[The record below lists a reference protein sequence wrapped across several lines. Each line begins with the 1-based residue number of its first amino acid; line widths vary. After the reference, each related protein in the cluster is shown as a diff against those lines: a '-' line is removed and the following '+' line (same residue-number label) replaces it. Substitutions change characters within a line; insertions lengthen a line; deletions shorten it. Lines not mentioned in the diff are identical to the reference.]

1 MRVGIVY
8 ETTFPEFKGGIE
20 RWFKQLAEGLGDQ
33 SIDVQYFNTSGK
45 NDSTRGVQYIALESK
60 ANSFHMSGKRSASNA
75 LTFAISVFKGFR
87 DIEVDVV
94 YLSSFPFF
102 HIWASK
108 LARKIHQKKFKIYV
122 EWFELPSAKF
132 WVNEFGFLMGVF
144 GFLIQ
149 RMSVRLS
156 DINVAHMESTLKQLV
171 QLQTRRQI
179 TLKLPGICMSEYENQ
194 NPTFNLEKRNICQI
208 GRLTTDKQPILS
220 LKAIKI
226 LWETGWKGHFHLIG
240 SGPLEKKISNFVIQ
254 QGMSRYVTLHV
265 DANDNLREQVLK
277 SSVALLHP
285 SKREGFGLAIVEA
298 AALGVP
304 TILIKGPNNK
314 STELRINPT
323 LISES
328 DDPQE
333 LVTLL
338 KEVLAN
344 PKKYIEECHR
354 WNIEHRSNMLGE
366 DSIIELTAYLRSHQK
381 TEEE

>member
-1 MRVGIVY
+1 
-8 ETTFPEFKGGIE
+8 
-20 RWFKQLAEGLGDQ
+20 
-33 SIDVQYFNTSGK
+33 
-45 NDSTRGVQYIALESK
+45 
-60 ANSFHMSGKRSASNA
+60 
-75 LTFAISVFKGFR
+75 
-87 DIEVDVV
+87 
-94 YLSSFPFF
+94 
-102 HIWASK
+102 
-108 LARKIHQKKFKIYV
+108 
-122 EWFELPSAKF
+122 
-132 WVNEFGFLMGVF
+132 
-144 GFLIQ
+144 
-149 RMSVRLS
+149 
-156 DINVAHMESTLKQLV
+156 MESTLKQLV